1 MSKSNSNAGG
11 SRSNNNNYNKSN
23 SNNYNNYKSNNNNN
37 NKKAVYDDYVPIE
50 EVEEKLNR
58 NELLKGSLKVIAT
71 KRKNAY
77 VTCPGI
83 SIDIFISNE
92 IDRNR
97 AIHGDVV
104 IVELLP
110 ETEWLPIT
118 KIMNDDDNKKSDE
131 ISLKDITIDTS
142 NLKKVQE
149 ALWQPRHDLVQKFEK
164 GLEIVDDEKKKA
176 ASIIHPVEDKYKKL
190 KKQPCGRVVHII
202 DSCHQ
207 KTQIGSLQANCE
219 LKPDQK
225 LPESEAYVIFSPS
238 DPRYPNVLVLR
249 IELPMAYVDNPY
261 NQRQQIWLLEI
272 SPDWPTTSKMAY
284 GVNVRSIGEAGSI
297 EAETQALLLQN
308 NINSN
313 LFTADQIACLKGV
326 LGDVDIN
333 STTGRDLNW
342 KIPAEEIS
350 KRKDL
355 RSYRIFTIDPPTAKD
370 LDDALH
376 ITDLNDGT
384 YEIGVHIADVSYFLE
399 EGTLLDEEAKKRAT
413 STYFVQKVIPMLP
426 PILCEQLCSLNPNV
440 DRLAFSCIWIMNKD
454 GSLSEKPVWYGR
466 TVIRSC
472 AKLDYPTAQ
481 RMIDGIIP
489 LTSNDDFLNDV
500 PEDVWEKSRRPVG
513 HTAWECVK
521 DVCIM
526 NSIAR
531 ERRSKRVEN
540 GALVL
545 TRSKIIFRL
554 DQQGN
559 PETTGTY
566 TIRQSNQLV
575 EEYMLLANY
584 LVAQAL
590 IEMNG
595 GTAFLRNHGPPDVN
609 NLSELKELGTKLNL
623 HIDTESAHTLQESLK
638 VVMQTCDSVT
648 ATAITALISHP
659 MKLATY
665 VIAGT
670 IDSKTWRHY
679 ALAIPYYTHFT
690 SPIRRYAD
698 VSVHR
703 LLDLALRTPQVA
715 AEQGKD
721 NNEISRLQKV
731 ADNCNAMRVAAKTA
745 QERSDRVFL
754 SVYISQHP
762 MDSDAVVIG
771 IGEKSFTVLILELG
785 IEMRLFV
792 DQMDYVTSSYEKEA
806 QKMTLVYQNSSSKSS
821 SKRTAEYDKLVI
833 GLMSPI
839 VVHISA
845 KETPPIDIRVTIV
858 RGGKLGDVLHSLPEL
873 MSELKISK

>member
-1 MSKSNSNAGG
+1 MMSGNNKGGG
-11 SRSNNNNYNKSN
+11 SNNNKSGGSNNNNR
-23 SNNYNNYKSNNNNN
+23 NN
-37 NKKAVYDDYVPIE
+37 NKGSNKNAVYDEYLSIE
-50 EVEEKLNR
+50 EVEEKLSQN
-58 NELLKGSLKVIAT
+58 LLQGNLKVIAT

-83 SIDIFISNE
+83 SIDIFINTE
-92 IDRNR
+92 IQRNR

-110 ETEWLPIT
+110 ESEWLPIT
-118 KIMNDDDNKKSDE
+118 KIMNTENDKSEEVTLKDVN
-131 ISLKDITIDTS
+131 INTSSLKQ
-142 NLKKVQE
+142 VQE

-164 GLEIVDDEKKKA
+164 GLKSSDDAEKKK
-176 ASIIHPVEDKYKKL
+176 SSVVHHVEKKYKEL
-190 KKQPCGRVVHII
+190 NKQPCGRVVYIM

-219 LKPDQK
+219 LKPGQK
-225 LPESEAYVIFSPS
+225 LPESEAYVMFSPS
-238 DPRYPNVLVLR
+238 DPRYPNALVLR
-249 IELPMAYVDNPY
+249 IELPMAYVENPY
-261 NQRQQIWLLEI
+261 TQKQQIWLLDI
-272 SPDWPTTSKMAY
+272 SSDWPTTSKMAY
-284 GVNVRSIGEAGSI
+284 GINVRSIGEAGSI

-313 LFTADQIACLKGV
+313 LFTSDQIACLQGV
-326 LGDVDIN
+326 LGGVDIS

-342 KIPAEEIS
+342 QIPAEEIS
-350 KRKDL
+350 KRRDL
-355 RSYRIFTIDPPTAKD
+355 RSHRIFTIDPPTAKD

-376 ITDLNDGT
+376 ITELKDGT

-413 STYFVQKVIPMLP
+413 STYLVQRVIPMLP

-466 TVIRSC
+466 SVIRSC

-489 LTSNDDFLNDV
+489 STSNDDFLKDV
-500 PEDVWEKSRRPVG
+500 PEDVWESARRPVG
-513 HTAWECVK
+513 HTAWQCVK
-521 DVCIM
+521 DVCMM

-554 DQQGN
+554 NQQGN

-609 NLSELKELGTKLNL
+609 NLNELKELGLKLNL
-623 HIDTESAHTLQESLK
+623 HIDTESAHSLQESLK
-638 VVMQTCDSVT
+638 TVMQTCDPVV

-659 MKLATY
+659 MKLANY
-665 VIAGT
+665 VVAGT
-670 IDSKTWRHY
+670 IDSGAWRHY

-703 LLDLALRTPQVA
+703 LLDLALRSPQVA

-721 NNEISRLQKV
+721 SNEITRLQKV
-731 ADNCNAMRVAAKTA
+731 ADNCNTMRVAAKTA

-762 MDSDAVVIG
+762 MDTDAVVIG

-792 DQMDYVTSSYEKEA
+792 DQMDDVTASFDKGA
-806 QKMTLVYQNSSSKSS
+806 QKITLVYQNSSAKKSN
-821 SKRTAEYDKLVI
+821 KKTPEYDKLVI
-833 GLMSPI
+833 GLMSPV
-839 VVHISA
+839 VVHVSA
-845 KETPPIDIRVTIV
+845 KETPPIDIRVTV
-858 RGGKLGDVLHSLPEL
+858 LRAGNNAVPADVLPSF
-873 MSELKISK
+873 MDK